1 MHSIKKV
8 IFSIVFF
15 FFCVSLNSIA
25 QEVTLE
31 PLKSVRDSIVF
42 PELTANEKS
51 IMAEQAQ
58 IFLRDLYVHKFEKL
72 DFYPGLEDPI
82 PLIEEVVKNVDSL
95 STAELEEAI
104 YRIFVSQRDLHLN
117 YLFPTPYGGFRSFLP
132 LTFTRT
138 EGRREFFEVRVNAV
152 DEETFASF
160 ASDQR
165 VPEIGDRVVSY
176 DHLPISK
183 AVERQLVTA
192 QGANRFGGFT
202 RALGQMTFV
211 SHLLHL
217 VPEENEV
224 TMTLVSDK
232 NGHPDFYTITLP
244 WVVQLP
250 ETPLITSQFSTSA
263 EPKKIDIVERLNE
276 GKDLWQDEFNKFV
289 NSRGLKPESNYP
301 SNPSNEP
308 TLTWGV
314 IDNRY
319 GNFGYFNLNS
329 FVPENGTDFTL
340 LEIQRILFEEFSE
353 TDGLIFDVRNN
364 GGGSIVLADKLSQ
377 LFSRDEAQVINARL
391 LNTNLN
397 RKIFNESLLGDF
409 LEPAWRDAINAVEGS
424 DRIHTDLVAFTSDT
438 EANDLGQSY
447 YKPVAVLA
455 NARSYSA
462 TDLFTCS
469 MRDNMGA
476 LVYGE
481 DPLTGAGGA
490 NVITHD
496 LFNSFGPEEFVDL
509 PGDHAMR
516 VSWRQSIRFGRSEG
530 KVIEDFGCEAD
541 VNVSQTKNDLI
552 NAGEDQI
559 ETITRG
565 LAKSGLKLRYL
576 PQVRPLQ
583 FENQVFLQRAERSY
597 EVFVKNTAFIN
608 VIVDGIVANQIS
620 VFAGFRERNIEIPL
634 PEELEDG
641 SLNFVT
647 FEGIGLW
654 GERLWNLKR
663 QFVVL
668 GDQVTI
674 GENGLLIDFESQP
687 TIDPFVVLNNNLPEE
702 GWNLETPNIQVGFN
716 PEYVNNIDTD
726 AVLLMDLTSLSSAN
740 VSFDLEID
748 TEQDFDF
755 IEVFVEDSSGNTLS
769 LLRESG
775 FLPLTSYT
783 FDISEFAGQEG
794 VLLHFRFTSDASV
807 IAPGVKLQRLE
818 IN

>member
-1 MHSIKKV
+1 
-8 IFSIVFF
+8 
-15 FFCVSLNSIA
+15 
-25 QEVTLE
+25 
-31 PLKSVRDSIVF
+31 
-42 PELTANEKS
+42 
-51 IMAEQAQ
+51 
-58 IFLRDLYVHKFEKL
+58 
-72 DFYPGLEDPI
+72 
-82 PLIEEVVKNVDSL
+82 
-95 STAELEEAI
+95 
-104 YRIFVSQRDLHLN
+104 
-117 YLFPTPYGGFRSFLP
+117 
-132 LTFTRT
+132 
-138 EGRREFFEVRVNAV
+138 
-152 DEETFASF
+152 
-160 ASDQR
+160 
-165 VPEIGDRVVSY
+165 
-176 DHLPISK
+176 
-183 AVERQLVTA
+183 
-192 QGANRFGGFT
+192 
-202 RALGQMTFV
+202 
-211 SHLLHL
+211 
-217 VPEENEV
+217 
-224 TMTLVSDK
+224 
-232 NGHPDFYTITLP
+232 
-244 WVVQLP
+244 
-250 ETPLITSQFSTSA
+250 
-263 EPKKIDIVERLNE
+263 
-276 GKDLWQDEFNKFV
+276 
-289 NSRGLKPESNYP
+289 
-301 SNPSNEP
+301 
-308 TLTWGV
+308 
-314 IDNRY
+314 
-319 GNFGYFNLNS
+319 
-329 FVPENGTDFTL
+329 
-340 LEIQRILFEEFSE
+340 
-353 TDGLIFDVRNN
+353 
-364 GGGSIVLADKLSQ
+364 
-377 LFSRDEAQVINARL
+377 
-391 LNTNLN
+391 
-397 RKIFNESLLGDF
+397 
-409 LEPAWRDAINAVEGS
+409 
-424 DRIHTDLVAFTSDT
+424 
-438 EANDLGQSY
+438 
-447 YKPVAVLA
+447 
-455 NARSYSA
+455 
-462 TDLFTCS
+462 
-469 MRDNMGA
+469 MGA

-481 DPLTGAGGA
+481 YPLTGAGGA

-516 VSWRQSIRFGRSEG
+516 VSWRQSIRFGRSQG

-608 VIVDGIVANQIS
+608 VIVDGIVADQIN
-620 VFAGFRERNIEIPL
+620 VFAGFRERSIEIPL

-674 GENGLLIDFESQP
+674 GENGFLIDFESQP

-716 PEYVNNIDTD
+716 PEYENNIDTD

-748 TEQDFDF
+748 TEQSFDF

-775 FLPLTSYT
+775 FFPLTRYS